1 VESGAINPIQSMEV
15 SDMIPL
21 FVLTVAFAGLRA
33 LGFAGVD
40 ALDGWQPA
48 LRGALAA
55 MLLLTASAHFGS
67 RRRDLIAMVPS
78 RLPRPDLL
86 VTLTGLLELGV
97 AAAVLFDETAAWGG
111 ALFAGLLIAMFPAN
125 VRAADRHLTVGGQQA
140 TPVGP
145 RAVMQALFLAAAVG
159 IAL

>member
-1 VESGAINPIQSMEV
+1 MV
-15 SDMIPL
+15 PL
-21 FVLTVAFAGLRA
+21 IVLTAAFAGLRG

-67 RRRDLIAMVPS
+67 RRKDLIAMVPS

-97 AAAVLFDETAAWGG
+97 AVAVLFDETAVWGG
-111 ALFAGLLIAMFPAN
+111 GLFAGLLLAMFPAN
-125 VRAADRHLTVGGQQA
+125 VRAAERHLTIGGQPA
-140 TPVGP
+140 TPVRP
-145 RAVMQALFLAAAVG
+145 RAVMQAVFLAAAIGV
-159 IAL
+159 AL

>member
-1 VESGAINPIQSMEV
+1 MAPV
-15 SDMIPL
+15 L
-21 FVLTVAFAGLRA
+21 VLTIAFAGLRG

-48 LRGALAA
+48 LRGALTA

-86 VTLTGLLELGV
+86 VTVTGALELAV
-97 AAAVLFDETAAWGG
+97 AAAVLFDDTATWGG

-125 VRAADRHLTVGGQQA
+125 VRAADRHLTIGGRPA

-145 RAVMQALFLAAAVG
+145 RAVIQALFLAAAIGAAV
-159 IAL
+159 

>member
-1 VESGAINPIQSMEV
+1 MEV
-15 SDMIPL
+15 SEMAPL
-21 FVLTVAFAGLRA
+21 FVLTIAFAGLRG
-33 LGFAGVD
+33 LGLAGVE

-67 RRRDLIAMVPS
+67 RRKDLIAMVPS

-86 VTLTGLLELGV
+86 VTMTGVMELAV
-97 AAAVLFDETAAWGG
+97 AAAVLFDETATWGG
-111 ALFAGLLIAMFPAN
+111 VLFAGLLIAMFPAN
-125 VRAADRHLTVGGQQA
+125 VRAADRHLTIGGQPA

-145 RAVMQALFLAAAVG
+145 RAVMQALFLAAAIG
-159 IAL
+159 AAL

>member
-1 VESGAINPIQSMEV
+1 MAPM
-15 SDMIPL
+15 
-21 FVLTVAFAGLRA
+21 FVLTIAFAALRGLG
-33 LGFAGVD
+33 LAGVE

-67 RRRDLIAMVPS
+67 RRQDLVAMVPR

-86 VTLTGLLELGV
+86 VTLTGVLELTV
-97 AAAVLFDETAAWGG
+97 ATAVLFDETATLGG

-125 VRAADRHLTVGGQQA
+125 ARAANRHLTIGGRPA
-140 TPVGP
+140 TPRGP
-145 RAVMQALFLAAAVG
+145 RAAMQALFLAAAIGVG
-159 IAL
+159 L